1 MKSHVFYALTESPT
15 ALGRAKK
22 HFHYIMTEILKK
34 CVDFIRQE
42 GFPIEKENEN
52 HFRFKYQAKH
62 YFIEHTEKDEMF
74 LRIILPGFYSIS
86 ADEELQALKIINDL
100 TRQKK
105 VIKLH
110 IDEDRDLW
118 ASAELFIDENTY
130 LPPIIIRGLD
140 LIATTT
146 LIFCAKMID

>member
-1 MKSHVFYALTESPT
+1 
-15 ALGRAKK
+15 
-22 HFHYIMTEILKK
+22 MTEILKK

-42 GFPIEKENEN
+42 GFPIEEENEEYL
-52 HFRFKYQAKH
+52 RFKYQAKH
-62 YFIEHTEKDEMF
+62 YYIENKAEDGMF
-74 LRIILPGFYSIS
+74 LRIIFPGFCPVS

-118 ASAELFIDENTY
+118 ASVELFIDENTY

-140 LIATTT
+140 LIATTA
-146 LIFCAKMID
+146 LEFCAKMID

>member
-1 MKSHVFYALTESPT
+1 
-15 ALGRAKK
+15 
-22 HFHYIMTEILKK
+22 
-34 CVDFIRQE
+34 
-42 GFPIEKENEN
+42 
-52 HFRFKYQAKH
+52 
-62 YFIEHTEKDEMF
+62 MF